1 MYAEIPQPGFADAGQ
16 PFLHGGLMVPI
27 MSLLIPIV
35 LSAVLVF
42 IVSAIIHMFL
52 GYHANDFVAV
62 PDEEAVRNALRSV
75 PPGEYGVPYAGSME
89 AMKSAEYTEKMKAG
103 PVVLMTVSPGA
114 APTMGRE
121 LTLWFVYCL
130 VMSIFAAYIAGRA
143 LPAGADYLEV
153 FRFAGASAFAGYV
166 FAQWQSTIWYRR
178 SAMTSL
184 KNSFDGL
191 IYALLTAGI
200 FGWLWPA

>member
-1 MYAEIPQPGFADAGQ
+1 
-16 PFLHGGLMVPI
+16 MVPI
-27 MSLLIPIV
+27 MSLLLPIV

-52 GYHANDFVAV
+52 GYHKNDFVGV
-62 PDEEAVRNALRSV
+62 PDEDAVRSALRSI
-75 PPGEYGVPYAGSME
+75 PPGEYVVPHAGSME
-89 AMKSAEYTEKMKAG
+89 AMKSPEFTEKMKAG

-114 APTMGRE
+114 APSMGRE

-130 VMSIFAAYIAGRA
+130 VISTFAAYIAGRA
-143 LPAGADYLEV
+143 LPAGADYLGV
-153 FRFAGASAFAGYV
+153 FRFSGASAFAGYA

-178 SAMTSL
+178 SATTSL
-184 KNSFDGL
+184 KNTFDGL
-191 IYALLTAGI
+191 VYALLTAGC

>member
-1 MYAEIPQPGFADAGQ
+1 MYAAPTQHTFTDAGQ
-16 PFLHGGLMVPI
+16 PFLRGGIMVPI
-27 MSLLIPIV
+27 MSLLLPIV

-52 GYHANDFVAV
+52 GYHASDFAAV

-75 PPGEYGVPYAGSME
+75 PPGEYSVPYAGSME
-89 AMKSAEYTEKMKAG
+89 AMKSTEFTEKMKAG
-103 PVVLMTVSPGA
+103 PVVLMTVRTPA

-130 VMSIFAAYIAGRA
+130 AMSVFAAYIAGRA
-143 LPAGADYLEV
+143 RGPGADYLEV
-153 FRFAGASAFAGYV
+153 FRFAGASAFAGYAL
-166 FAQWQSTIWYRR
+166 AQWQNTIWYSR

-184 KNSFDGL
+184 KNTFDGL
-191 IYALLTAGI
+191 VYGLLTAGV
-200 FGWLWPA
+200 FGWLWPS